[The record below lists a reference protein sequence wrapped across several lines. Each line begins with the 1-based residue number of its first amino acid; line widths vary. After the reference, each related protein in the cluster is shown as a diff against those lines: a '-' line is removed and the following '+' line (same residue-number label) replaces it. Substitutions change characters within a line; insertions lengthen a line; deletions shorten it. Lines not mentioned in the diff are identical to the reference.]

1 MAPRRFPTVCV
12 RRATKRLLA
21 CTGAALTLAA
31 IAAAR
36 APAAIPAAPGGPILV
51 VTSNGD
57 SFGSYLPEILRG
69 EGLNQFDVADIG
81 SVAPQTLAA
90 HDVVVLGHMSLSDAQ
105 VAMLSAWVQAGGNL
119 VAMRPDKNLAG
130 LLGLADGGG
139 TRDEGNLTS
148 VAGGVTGASMRFHGS
163 ADLYGLAGAS
173 PVARLDS
180 GQPAVSL
187 RDVGAAGGQAAA
199 FTYDLARSVV
209 YTRQGNPAWA
219 GTERDGNA
227 EAIRSDDMFFSG
239 TQPDWVD
246 LNRVQVPA
254 ADEQQRMLANLVI
267 GMENDRMPLPRFW
280 YLPRGLKAAVVLTGD
295 DHNYAGQHGTTGQFN
310 TYIADSPPGCS
321 VALWQCVRST
331 SYVFPGATITN
342 ADAAAFQAQG
352 FEVALHGWVSGNPSG
367 QVSGDGNC
375 HNFPSRASY
384 ADDLSLQLQLFRSTY
399 PSLNAPA
406 TNRNHCIVYSDW
418 SSVPNDEL
426 AQGIRLDTNYY
437 YWPDAWVHDRPG
449 FFTGS
454 GFPQRFAET
463 DGALI
468 DVYQAAT
475 QLTDESGQDIP
486 TEVGALL
493 DNAIGPAGYYGV
505 ITANMHTD
513 IAPHPGADAIVAAAQ
528 ARGVPVVSARQML
541 TWLDGRNTSSFQGLA
556 FGGGRLS
563 FSVAQ
568 GAGATGLQA
577 MLPASGPTG
586 ALQAI
591 ARDGQPVAFATQTI
605 KGITYAT
612 FPADAGAYVA
622 TYPRARGER
631 GDGRR
636 RRRRARPARR
646 QRASGPSRCSRGA
659 PRRGPSRALKLS
671 TPKLRPGGGRSLAI
685 TFRLEH
691 TSRVVLTFRTT
702 KGKIARRVRTPRR
715 YQAGTVLRLRWDGR
729 DTRATTSRPRATALP
744 SPPPARA
751 TRRPRED
758 PCASWPRRP
767 EPQSTG
773 AKRSTKVAT
782 TGRSSR
788 RTSSPGTPGCP
799 PARPRGRSPTA

>member
-1 MAPRRFPTVCV
+1 MTRRPFPTVSSI
-12 RRATKRLLA
+12 RRATRRLLA
-21 CTGAALTLAA
+21 CTGAALALAA
-31 IAAAR
+31 IAAGA

-57 SFGSYLPEILRG
+57 GFGSYLPEILRG
-69 EGLNQFDVADIG
+69 EGLDEFDVAEVG
-81 SVAPQTLAA
+81 SVGPQTLAA
-90 HDVVVLGHMSLSDAQ
+90 HDVVVLGHTSLSDAQ
-105 VAMLSAWVQAGGNL
+105 VSMFSAWVQGGGNL
-119 VAMRPDKNLAG
+119 VAMRPDKKLAG
-130 LLGLADGGG
+130 LLGLVDAGG

-173 PVARLDS
+173 PVATLDN
-180 GQPAVSL
+180 GRPAVTL
-187 RDVGAAGGQAAA
+187 RDVGGAGGQAAA

-219 GTERDGNA
+219 GTERDNNA
-227 EAIRSDDMFFSG
+227 EAIRSDDMFFGG

-246 LNRVQVPA
+246 LSRVQVPA

-295 DHNYAGQHGTTGQFN
+295 DHNYNLGGTNGQFN
-310 TYIADSPPGCS
+310 RYLADSPPGCS

-331 SYVFPGATITN
+331 SYLFPGTSVSN
-342 ADAAAFQAQG
+342 AQAAAFQAQG
-352 FEVALHGWVSGNPSG
+352 FELALHLWVSGNPAG
-367 QVSGDGNC
+367 QTSGDGNC
-375 HNFPSRASY
+375 HNFPSPASV
-384 ADDLSLQLQLFRSTY
+384 ASDLAQQLAFFRQTY
-399 PSLNAPA
+399 PSLAAPVS
-406 TNRNHCIVYSDW
+406 NRNHCIIYSDW
-418 SSVPNDEL
+418 SSVPNAEL
-426 AQGIRLDTNYY
+426 GQGIRLDANYY
-437 YWPDAWVHDRPG
+437 YWPDSWVADRPG

-463 DGALI
+463 NGALI

-475 QLTDESGQDIP
+475 QLTDESGQDVASEIS
-486 TEVGALL
+486 VLL

-513 IAPHPGADAIVAAAQ
+513 DPDNPGADAIIAAAQ

-556 FGGGRLS
+556 FSGGRLS

-591 ARDGQPVAFATQTI
+591 ARNGQPVAFATQTI

-612 FPADAGAYVA
+612 FPADAGSYVA
-622 TYPRARGER
+622 TYPAPPPAAAVAAQGAASKKTARIRTVEVLS
-631 GDGRR
+631 RR
-636 RRRRARPARR
+636 TA
-646 QRASGPSRCSRGA
+646 A
-659 PRRGPSRALKLS
+659 PTFPRLKLS
-671 TPKLRPGGGRSLAI
+671 TQKLRPGGGRSLAI
-685 TFRLEH
+685 TFRLKH
-691 TSRVVLTFRTT
+691 TSRVLLTFRTT
-702 KGKIARRVRTPRR
+702 KGKIVRRIRTPKR
-715 YQAGTVLRLRWDGR
+715 YKAGTVLRLRWDGR
-729 DTRATTSRPRATALP
+729 DS
-744 SPPPARA
+744 
-751 TRRPRED
+751 
-758 PCASWPRRP
+758 
-767 EPQSTG
+767 
-773 AKRSTKVAT
+773 
-782 TGRSSR
+782 
-788 RTSSPGTPGCP
+788 
-799 PARPRGRSPTA
+799 RGRYVKAGRYRFTLTATGSHYQKTARGSLRVLAAS

>member
-1 MAPRRFPTVCV
+1 MTRRPFPTVSI
-12 RRATKRLLA
+12 RRATRRLLA
-21 CTGAALTLAA
+21 CTGAALALAA
-31 IAAAR
+31 IAAGA

-57 SFGSYLPEILRG
+57 GFGSYLPEILRG
-69 EGLNQFDVADIG
+69 EGLDEFDVAEVG
-81 SVAPQTLAA
+81 SVGPQTLAA
-90 HDVVVLGHMSLSDAQ
+90 HDVVVLGHTSLSDAQ
-105 VAMLSAWVQAGGNL
+105 VSMFSAWVQGGGNL
-119 VAMRPDKNLAG
+119 VAMRPDKKLAG
-130 LLGLADGGG
+130 LLGLVDAGG

-173 PVARLDS
+173 PVATLDN
-180 GQPAVSL
+180 GRPAVTL
-187 RDVGAAGGQAAA
+187 RDVGGAGGQAAA

-219 GTERDGNA
+219 GTERDNNA
-227 EAIRSDDMFFSG
+227 EAIRSDDMFFGG

-246 LNRVQVPA
+246 LSRVQVPA

-295 DHNYAGQHGTTGQFN
+295 DHNYNLGGTNGQFN
-310 TYIADSPPGCS
+310 RYLADSPPGCS

-331 SYVFPGATITN
+331 SYLFPGTSVSN
-342 ADAAAFQAQG
+342 AQAAAFQAQG
-352 FEVALHGWVSGNPSG
+352 FELALHLWVSGNPAG
-367 QVSGDGNC
+367 QTSGDGNC
-375 HNFPSRASY
+375 HNFPSRASV
-384 ADDLSLQLQLFRSTY
+384 ASDLAQQLALFRQTY
-399 PSLNAPA
+399 PSLAAPVS
-406 TNRNHCIVYSDW
+406 NRNHCIIYSDW
-418 SSVPNDEL
+418 SSVPNAEL
-426 AQGIRLDTNYY
+426 GQGIRLDANYY
-437 YWPDAWVHDRPG
+437 YWPASWVADRPG

-463 DGALI
+463 NGALI

-475 QLTDESGQDIP
+475 QLTDESGQDVASEIS
-486 TEVGALL
+486 VLL

-505 ITANMHTD
+505 VTANMHTD
-513 IAPHPGADAIVAAAQ
+513 DPDNPGADAIIAAAQ

-556 FGGGRLS
+556 FSGGRLS

-591 ARDGQPVAFATQTI
+591 ARNGQPVAFATQTI

-612 FPADAGAYVA
+612 FPADAGSYVA
-622 TYPRARGER
+622 TYPAPPPAAAVAAQGAASKKTARIRTVEVLS
-631 GDGRR
+631 RR
-636 RRRRARPARR
+636 TA
-646 QRASGPSRCSRGA
+646 A
-659 PRRGPSRALKLS
+659 PTFPRLKLS
-671 TPKLRPGGGRSLAI
+671 TQKLRPGGGRSLAI
-685 TFRLEH
+685 TFRLKH

-702 KGKIARRVRTPRR
+702 KGKIVRRIRTPKR
-715 YQAGTVLRLRWDGR
+715 YKAGTVLRLRWDGR
-729 DTRATTSRPRATALP
+729 DSKGRYVKAGRYRFTLTATGSHYQKTARGSVRVL
-744 SPPPARA
+744 A
-751 TRRPRED
+751 
-758 PCASWPRRP
+758 AS
-767 EPQSTG
+767 
-773 AKRSTKVAT
+773 
-782 TGRSSR
+782 
-788 RTSSPGTPGCP
+788 
-799 PARPRGRSPTA
+799 

>member
-1 MAPRRFPTVCV
+1 MTRPFPTVSI
-12 RRATKRLLA
+12 RRATRKLLA
-21 CTGAALTLAA
+21 CTGAALALAA
-31 IAAAR
+31 IAAGA

-69 EGLNQFDVADIG
+69 EGLNEFDVADIG
-81 SVAPQTLAA
+81 SVDPQTLAA
-90 HDVVVLGHMSLSDAQ
+90 HGVVVLGHTSLSDAQ
-105 VAMLSAWVQAGGNL
+105 VAMFSAWVQGGGNL
-119 VAMRPDKNLAG
+119 VAMRPDKKLAG
-130 LLGLADGGG
+130 LLGLADAGG

-163 ADLYGLAGAS
+163 ADLYALAGAS
-173 PVARLDS
+173 PVATLDS
-180 GQPAVSL
+180 GQPAVTL
-187 RDVGAAGGQAAA
+187 RDVGGAGGQAAT

-227 EAIRSDDMFFSG
+227 EAIRSDDMFFGG

-295 DHNYAGQHGTTGQFN
+295 DHNYNLGGTNGQFN
-310 TYIADSPPGCS
+310 RYLADSPPGCS

-331 SYVFPGATITN
+331 SYLFPGISVSN
-342 ADAAAFQAQG
+342 AQAAAFQAQG
-352 FEVALHGWVSGNPSG
+352 FELALHLWVSGNPAG
-367 QVSGDGNC
+367 QTSGDGNC
-375 HNFPSRASY
+375 HNFLTPASV
-384 ADDLSLQLQLFRSTY
+384 ANDLAQQLALFRSTY
-399 PSLNAPA
+399 PSLAAPVS
-406 TNRNHCIVYSDW
+406 NRNHCIIYSDW
-418 SSVPNDEL
+418 SSVPRAEL
-426 AQGIRLDTNYY
+426 GQGIRLDANYY
-437 YWPDAWVHDRPG
+437 YWPASWVADRPG

-463 DGALI
+463 DGSLI

-475 QLTDESGQDIP
+475 QLTDESGQDVAS
-486 TEVGALL
+486 EARVLL
-493 DNAIGPAGYYGV
+493 DNALGPAGFYGV
-505 ITANMHTD
+505 VTANMHTD
-513 IAPHPGADAIVAAAQ
+513 NTDNPDADALIAVAQ
-528 ARGVPVVSARQML
+528 ARGVPIVSARQML

-556 FGGGRLS
+556 FSGGRLS

-591 ARDGQPVAFATQTI
+591 ARNGQPVSFATQTI

-612 FPADAGAYVA
+612 FPADAGSYVA
-622 TYPRARGER
+622 TYPAPPAVPAAPQGGASKRTTRIKTVEVLS
-631 GDGRR
+631 RR
-636 RRRRARPARR
+636 T
-646 QRASGPSRCSRGA
+646 SA
-659 PRRGPSRALKLS
+659 PTFPRLKLS
-671 TPKLRPGGGRSLAI
+671 TTKLRPGGGRSLAI
-685 TFRLEH
+685 TFRLKR

-702 KGKIARRVRTPRR
+702 KGKIVRRIRTPRR
-715 YQAGTVLRLRWDGR
+715 YKAGTVLRLRWDGR
-729 DTRATTSRPRATALP
+729 DSKGHYVKPARYRFTLTASGPHYQKTARGSVRVLAATT
-744 SPPPARA
+744 
-751 TRRPRED
+751 
-758 PCASWPRRP
+758 
-767 EPQSTG
+767 
-773 AKRSTKVAT
+773 
-782 TGRSSR
+782 
-788 RTSSPGTPGCP
+788 
-799 PARPRGRSPTA
+799 